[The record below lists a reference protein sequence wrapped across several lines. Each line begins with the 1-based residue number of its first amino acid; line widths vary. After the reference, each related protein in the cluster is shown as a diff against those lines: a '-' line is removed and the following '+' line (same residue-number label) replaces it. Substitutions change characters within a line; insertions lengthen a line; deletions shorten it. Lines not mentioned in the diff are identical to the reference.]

1 MILIL
6 ERLSYVVHHTR
17 CVSGTTRL
25 LRLSRIV
32 LPETVEHSRPEEYAA
47 ERIGAR
53 DKACRC
59 SVEEPSSGVERVP
72 RGVGAGHRY
81 VVLRIRFS
89 ETRLHSTRMWMTDRH
104 YATANCDD
112 TRYTDSAHLCVSL
125 LRSTHTHTHTA
136 QMVSALKH
144 AARPSTAPARRSTR
158 RNSSR
163 AESREF
169 TLRELSEQVRTQ
181 PDREDMS
188 APEDGEAAAA
198 SAGEEEDEEGSAG
211 DIDVDIFNFGVGT
224 GGIGARDY
232 GSGRFDDN
240 AFAEEKLREL
250 TQLLHDI
257 RTQHNASQEIFRE
270 KLESHER
277 IIGDLTT
284 QLRDSRAETENLR
297 KAYTE
302 SEKHASSMISRL
314 QTDMQRIIEA
324 TMHLSV
330 KGGAVVELSSLAGL
344 RDRQQ
349 QQPQQSGTDDG
360 RAGVRTS
367 GMTDSVFVAPTE
379 DSGREEQDEG
389 EDVPS
394 THPPPKPTPTTS
406 MVAPPPPSSFKVS
419 AIPSTISSS
428 TQQYV
433 DRLDVPSYAKMR
445 ANEASSGVAQNM
457 RRLEKNWAR
466 VSGGTYSS
474 LGSRDEWMR

>member
-89 ETRLHSTRMWMTDRH
+89 ETCLHSTRMWMTDIMQRQTATILDILTRLICVYH
-104 YATANCDD
+104 Y
-112 TRYTDSAHLCVSL
+112 CVP
-125 LRSTHTHTHTA
+125 HTHTHTA